1 MAKKNRITSDMKK
14 LQRLGQYRSRI
25 FFTPKEKKKFFLQP
39 ATTQPGQCPL
49 NQVASGWETVDVR
62 CLMASSHAYLVD
74 M

>member
-1 MAKKNRITSDMKK
+1 MAKKKQNNLRYGKTPTFGPISVKNFLYSKKKKK
-14 LQRLGQYRSRI
+14 L
-25 FFTPKEKKKFFLQP
+25 FLQP
-39 ATTQPGQCPL
+39 VTTQPGQCPL